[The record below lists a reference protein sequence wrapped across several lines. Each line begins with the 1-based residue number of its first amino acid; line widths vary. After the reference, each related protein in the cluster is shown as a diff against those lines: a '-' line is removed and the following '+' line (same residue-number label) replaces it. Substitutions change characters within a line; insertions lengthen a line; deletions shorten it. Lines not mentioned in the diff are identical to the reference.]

1 MMDWNQLLFGVFSG
15 DMGALSV
22 LFLLMLPFI
31 LVYAGI
37 ASLVNKTKEKKK

>member
-1 MMDWNQLLFGVFSG
+1 MDFSQLLFGVFSG

-22 LFLLMLPFI
+22 LFVMLIPFV

-37 ASLVNKTKEKKK
+37 KAVWDRITTKEKK

>member
-1 MMDWNQLLFGVFSG
+1 MDLSQLLFGVFSG

-31 LVYAGI
+31 LVYAAI
-37 ASLVNKTKEKKK
+37 ASLVNRIKEKK